1 MIKRIPWLLA
11 VFARTTPSETIRN
24 ASTSR
29 PESVSS
35 RIANFGLRSSSC
47 MISWRFFS
55 PPENPSLTLRCAKDG
70 SILSDSIALLTSPT
84 HSRSFGASPR
94 SAVAAVRKKFETD
107 TPGTSTGYCIARKRP
122 ALARSSTDISR
133 TSAPSS
139 VTVPPVIVYLGCP
152 AIEYASVDL
161 PEPFGP
167 MIACVSPDLMVRSTP
182 LRISIEPCSVSTDT
196 FNPRISRVLISISV
210 TSLP

>member
-1 MIKRIPWLLA
+1 MPWLFA
-11 VFARTTPSETIRN
+11 AFARTTPSETTRS

-35 RIANFGLRSSSC
+35 RIANFGFRSSSC
-47 MISWRFFS
+47 IISWRFFS

-70 SILSDSIALLTSPT
+70 SILRDSIAFFTSPT

-94 SAVAAVRKKFETD
+94 RAVAAVRRKFETE
-107 TPGTSTGYCIARKRP
+107 TPGTSTGYCIARNRP
-122 ALARSSTDISR
+122 AFARSSTDISR
-133 TSAPSS
+133 TSSPSR
-139 VTVPPVIVYLGCP
+139 VTVPDVIVYFGCP
-152 AIEYASVDL
+152 AIEYARVDL

-167 MIACVSPDLMVRSTP
+167 MIAWVSPDLIVRSTP
-182 LRISIEPCSVSTDT
+182 LRISIAPCSVSTET
-196 FNPRISRVLISISV
+196 FRPRISRVLIVFSV